1 VSGPGAEVAFRRHGG
16 RTGSG
21 PGAPGRGH
29 RLENVP
35 LLPPRRPPR
44 SRGALTNR
52 EGRYEAL
59 RRLPEPSGESGEEAP
74 RPPTRV
80 TPERTR
86 RILSRNDSPDVPFDQ
101 SVNPYKGCEHGCVY
115 CFARPTHAY
124 LGLSP
129 GLDFETRI
137 VSKPE
142 APDRLECELGRPG
155 YTCRVLAL
163 GANTDPY
170 QPVEREQRVTRG
182 ILERLAALEHPVSVV
197 TKSDLVLRDL
207 DLLAPM
213 ARKRLASVFVSV
225 TSLDPVLARRME
237 PRAPTPERRL
247 RAVRELHGAG
257 VPVGVLASPM
267 IPALNDAELEG
278 ILEECAVAGA
288 RWARY
293 ILLRLPLEVKE
304 LFAEWLE
311 AEYPD
316 RAARILGLVRETRGG
331 ALYRSGWGE
340 RMRGT
345 GRYAELLESRFAVA
359 CRRLRLNVEP
369 VELDTTRFRGAR
381 AGTQLELFR

>member
-1 VSGPGAEVAFRRHGG
+1 
-16 RTGSG
+16 
-21 PGAPGRGH
+21 
-29 RLENVP
+29 
-35 LLPPRRPPR
+35 
-44 SRGALTNR
+44 
-52 EGRYEAL
+52 
-59 RRLPEPSGESGEEAP
+59 
-74 RPPTRV
+74 
-80 TPERTR
+80 
-86 RILSRNDSPDVPFDQ
+86 
-101 SVNPYKGCEHGCVY
+101 
-115 CFARPTHAY
+115 
-124 LGLSP
+124 
-129 GLDFETRI
+129 
-137 VSKPE
+137 
-142 APDRLECELGRPG
+142 
-155 YTCRVLAL
+155 
-163 GANTDPY
+163 
-170 QPVEREQRVTRG
+170 
-182 ILERLAALEHPVSVV
+182 
-197 TKSDLVLRDL
+197 
-207 DLLAPM
+207 
-213 ARKRLASVFVSV
+213 
-225 TSLDPVLARRME
+225 
-237 PRAPTPERRL
+237 
-247 RAVRELHGAG
+247 
-257 VPVGVLASPM
+257 M

>member
-1 VSGPGAEVAFRRHGG
+1 
-16 RTGSG
+16 
-21 PGAPGRGH
+21 
-29 RLENVP
+29 VP
-35 LLPPRRPPR
+35 ILPPQNPPR
-44 SRGALTNR
+44 ARGALSNP
-52 EGRYEAL
+52 EGRYEPL
-59 RRLPEPSGESGEEAP
+59 SREPVEPDGSRDES
-74 RPPTRV
+74 RPATVV

-86 RILSRNDSPDVPFDQ
+86 RIIARNDSPDVPFDQ

-142 APDRLECELGRPG
+142 AAERLGHELAHPR
-155 YTCRVLAL
+155 YLCRVLAL

-170 QPVEREQRVTRG
+170 QPVEREQRITRG

-213 ARKRLASVFVSV
+213 AEKRLASVFVSV
-225 TSLDPVLARRME
+225 TSLDPVLSRRME

-247 RAVRELHGAG
+247 RALRELHGAG

-267 IPALNDAELEG
+267 IPALNDAEVEG
-278 ILEECAVAGA
+278 ILEACAAAGA

-304 LFAEWLE
+304 LFAEWLQ

-316 RAARILGLVRETRGG
+316 RAERVLGLVRETRGG
-331 ALYRSGWGE
+331 SLYRSAWGE

-345 GRYAELLESRFAVA
+345 GRYAELLESRFALA
-359 CRRLRLNVEP
+359 CRRLGLNLEP
-369 VELDTTRFRGAR
+369 VDLDTSRFRGAR
-381 AGTQLELFR
+381 SETQLDLFG